1 MTESSFSWDLR
12 MALSVWDLARR
23 LSPHPMPKA
32 KENYSTT
39 LCLHNLESI
48 TLINRLLWGHP
59 QSNPS
64 SERLQRSKKVLIYQQ
79 KWPFCFGFSFCL
91 SLLSAASL
99 ILMKAPRERALCA
112 ICNFRG
118 LGTKYC
124 ESPYFRRLTTVVPS
138 LLHHR
143 HKMAGKSGKILVGD
157 LKILSNADRD
167 VTPAE
172 TNAI

>member
-1 MTESSFSWDLR
+1 MGLDYPRSRWRTLAQHRIHNFNQKTSLR
-12 MALSVWDLARR
+12 PPSVKSKFWTPSAF
-23 LSPHPMPKA
+23 K
-32 KENYSTT
+32 KST
-39 LCLHNLESI
+39 N
-48 TLINRLLWGHP
+48 
-59 QSNPS
+59 
-64 SERLQRSKKVLIYQQ
+64 
-79 KWPFCFGFSFCL
+79 
-91 SLLSAASL
+91 LSAKMA
-99 ILMKAPRERALCA
+99 ILFWLQFQLVSALCCFIMICMKAPRESASCA
-112 ICNFRG
+112 ICNFWG

-172 TNAI
+172 ANAI

>member
-1 MTESSFSWDLR
+1 MTESSFSSDHR

-64 SERLQRSKKVLIYQQ
+64 SGRLQRSKKVLIYQQ
-79 KWPFCFGFSFCL
+79 KWPFCFGFSFSL

-99 ILMKAPRERALCA
+99 WFVWKRLVKAPRAQFA
-112 ICNFRG
+112 IFEVWVRSTVKVLISEGWPLSCPVSYTIA
-118 LGTKYC
+118 TKWR
-124 ESPYFRRLTTVVPS
+124 E
-138 LLHHR
+138 
-143 HKMAGKSGKILVGD
+143 KAGKFWWEIW
-157 LKILSNADRD
+157 RF
-167 VTPAE
+167 
-172 TNAI
+172 